1 MVVAA
6 RMVVAASTVA
16 HPTTTNSSKKTTT
29 TTIVDITIAAT
40 ARARAATDIQVALK
54 TTTGTTM
61 TTTTTITIRTLRAV
75 AREKARVKEKERVK
89 VKERAK
95 AKAKS
100 LLAKI
105 GPTTRTVCH
114 KSLPVP
120 RPKLNPS
127 PLSRHP
133 PHYPRCQRQRIC
145 PHRRPKTRLNRLA
158 PPAPTGQPWDR
169 SDPKRAL
176 SRVPPRVFSNQ
187 SVASKRAPP
196 RVVDRHCALKCAVTT
211 VSIRP
216 NVEKHVAHIRCATM
230 VVQHR
235 GMKQT
240 VSTIVPCCKT
250 MTTRRRAPTFVQST
264 KTRRRRQTVSNGVQ
278 SMAVPDHPTV
288 EKLVATKNRLH
299 QHRCQQF

>member
-1 MVVAA
+1 MVVP
-6 RMVVAASTVA
+6 ASTVA

-29 TTIVDITIAAT
+29 ITIVDITIAAT
-40 ARARAATDIQVALK
+40 ARPRAATDIQVALK

-61 TTTTTITIRTLRAV
+61 TTTTITIRTLRAV
-75 AREKARVKEKERVK
+75 AREKARVKEKEKERVK
-89 VKERAK
+89 VK

-105 GPTTRTVCH
+105 GLTTRTVCH

-120 RPKLNPS
+120 RPILSPS
-127 PLSRHP
+127 PLYRHR

-145 PHRRPKTRLNRLA
+145 PHRRPKTRLNRLV

-187 SVASKRAPP
+187 SAASKRAPP

-216 NVEKHVAHIRCATM
+216 NVEKHVARIRCATM
-230 VVQHR
+230 VVRHH

-240 VSTIVPCCKT
+240 VSTIVTCCKT

-264 KTRRRRQTVSNGVQ
+264 KTRRRRQTVSRGVQ